1 MQYQRVQKQKEK
13 ITISLEKR
21 INVISHQGAM
31 ERAAARG
38 AGGVAPGM
46 ELGVEDNKLYCCVQ
60 LLLLSIMGCCG
71 GVQFQILIAFV
82 ISHLAI
88 SDSDCFYNFPP
99 CTLQGDFD
107 CFCNFFLCRASSQ
120 FKTFSLERA
129 GCCRWLS
136 LSSASASSASS

>member
-1 MQYQRVQKQKEK
+1 
-13 ITISLEKR
+13 
-21 INVISHQGAM
+21 M

-60 LLLLSIMGCCG
+60 LLLLSIMGCCVG
-71 GVQFQILIAFV
+71 LQFQILIAFV

-99 CTLQGDFD
+99 CRGNLIAFVISHLAGRGILIAFVIS
-107 CFCNFFLCRASSQ
+107 FFAGRVPSSRHSVWRGRVAAGGCLCRQ
-120 FKTFSLERA
+120 HQPYQHRPNQHHN
-129 GCCRWLS
+129 
-136 LSSASASSASS
+136 

>member
-1 MQYQRVQKQKEK
+1 MVQKQKEK

-60 LLLLSIMGCCG
+60 LLLLSIMGCCVG
-71 GVQFQILIAFV
+71 LQFQILIAFV

-99 CTLQGDFD
+99 CRGILIAFVIS
-107 CFCNFFLCRASSQ
+107 FFAGRVPSSRHSVWRGRVAAGGCLCRQ
-120 FKTFSLERA
+120 HQPHQHRPNQHHN
-129 GCCRWLS
+129 
-136 LSSASASSASS
+136 

>member
-1 MQYQRVQKQKEK
+1 MQKQKEK

-21 INVISHQGAM
+21 INVISNQGAM

-60 LLLLSIMGCCG
+60 LLLLSIMGCCVG
-71 GVQFQILIAFV
+71 LQFQILIAFV

-107 CFCNFFLCRASSQ
+107 CFCNFFLCRGILIAFIISH
-120 FKTFSLERA
+120 LA
-129 GCCRWLS
+129 GGF
-136 LSSASASSASS
+136 

>member
-1 MQYQRVQKQKEK
+1 MQKQKEK

-60 LLLLSIMGCCG
+60 LLLLSIMGCCVG
-71 GVQFQILIAFV
+71 LQFQILIAFV

-99 CTLQGDFD
+99 CTLQGDSD
-107 CFCNFFLCRASSQ
+107 YFCNFFLCRASSQ

>member
-1 MQYQRVQKQKEK
+1 
-13 ITISLEKR
+13 
-21 INVISHQGAM
+21 M

-60 LLLLSIMGCCG
+60 LLLLSIMGCCVG
-71 GVQFQILIAFV
+71 LQFQILIAFV

-107 CFCNFFLCRASSQ
+107 CFCNFFLCRGILIAFIISH
-120 FKTFSLERA
+120 LA
-129 GCCRWLS
+129 GGF
-136 LSSASASSASS
+136 